1 MGEGEE
7 GGGET
12 DEGGYGD
19 GDYIAVAEGEYWV
32 EVCEEGGREVWV
44 VRGGGGLGGWRGRG
58 GIFIVD

>member
-19 GDYIAVAEGEYWV
+19 YSYVTVEEGEYWV
-32 EVCEEGGREVWV
+32 EVCEEGEGEV
-44 VRGGGGLGGWRGRG
+44 
-58 GIFIVD
+58 